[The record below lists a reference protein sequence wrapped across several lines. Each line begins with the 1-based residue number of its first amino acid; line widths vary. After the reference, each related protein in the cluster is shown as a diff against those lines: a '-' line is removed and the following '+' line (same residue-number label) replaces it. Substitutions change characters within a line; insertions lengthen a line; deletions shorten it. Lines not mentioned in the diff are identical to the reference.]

1 MALRDPLEP
10 SPARGKLTRLEQAEK
25 LLGHRFT
32 NQALLAES
40 LTHRSALQPK
50 RRGKSPAKS
59 NERLE
64 FVGDRVLG
72 LIVAE
77 WLIERFPHEPE
88 GALGRRHAYLVSR
101 RVLAE
106 LADAAGLAGALDIG
120 ISEAKA
126 GVANLA
132 NVLGDAMEALIGAL
146 YLDAGLDPARGFIRR
161 VWGAELDAM
170 AEPPTDPKTE
180 LQEWLM
186 ARGLPLPEYR
196 VSSRSGPSHQPEF
209 LMIVAGG
216 GQEGTG
222 SAGSKRLAERDAAAD
237 LLARLQSAELS
248 SSSMKTT

>member
-1 MALRDPLEP
+1 M
-10 SPARGKLTRLEQAEK
+10 
-25 LLGHRFT
+25 
-32 NQALLAES
+32 ES

-50 RRGKSPAKS
+50 RRGKSPVSS

-77 WLIERFPHEPE
+77 WLIERFPKEPE

-106 LADAAGLAGALDIG
+106 LADMAELASALDIG
-120 ISEAKA
+120 VSEAKA
-126 GVANLA
+126 GVAHLA
-132 NVLGDAMEALIGAL
+132 NVLADAMEALIGAL
-146 YLDAGLDPARGFIRR
+146 FLDAGLDPARAFVRR
-161 VWGAELDAM
+161 IWGPELDAM

-209 LMIVAGG
+209 NMIVTGG
-216 GQEGTG
+216 GHEGSG
-222 SAGSKRLAERDAAAD
+222 SAGSKRIAERDAAAD
-237 LLARLQSAELS
+237 LLARLQLS
-248 SSSMKTT
+248 GPKTS

>member
-1 MALRDPLEP
+1 MAVRDSLEP
-10 SPARGKLTRLEQAEK
+10 APAWGKLTRLEQAEA
-25 LLGHRFT
+25 LLGHHFV

-50 RRGKSPAKS
+50 RRGKSPVNS

-77 WLIERFPHEPE
+77 WLIERFPKEPE

-106 LADAAGLAGALDIG
+106 LADCAGL
-120 ISEAKA
+120 SEALEIGASEARA
-126 GVANLA
+126 GVAQLA
-132 NVLGDAMEALIGAL
+132 NVLADAMEALIGAL
-146 YLDAGLDPARGFIRR
+146 YLDAGLDPARAFVRR
-161 VWGAELDAM
+161 IWGPELDAM
-170 AEPPTDPKTE
+170 TEPPTDPKTE

-186 ARGLPLPEYR
+186 ARALPLPEYR
-196 VSSRSGPSHQPEF
+196 VASRSGPSHQPEF
-209 LMIVAGG
+209 NMVVAGG
-216 GQEGTG
+216 GLEGFG

-237 LLARLQSAELS
+237 LLARLQSTGLKS
-248 SSSMKTT
+248 S

>member
-10 SPARGKLTRLEQAEK
+10 SVARHQLTRLQQAEA
-25 LLGHRFT
+25 LLGHDFA
-32 NQALLAES
+32 NQALLAEA

-50 RRGKSPAKS
+50 RRGKVPTTS

-77 WLIERFPHEPE
+77 WLIHRFPKEPE

-106 LADAAGLAGALDIG
+106 LADRAGLSEALDIG
-120 ISEAKA
+120 ASEAKA
-126 GVANLA
+126 GVAHLA
-132 NVLGDAMEALIGAL
+132 NVLADAMEALIGAL
-146 YLDAGLDPARGFIRR
+146 YLDSGFDPARNFVRR
-161 VWGAELDAM
+161 VWGPELDAM
-170 AEPPTDPKTE
+170 TEPPTDPKTE

-196 VSSRSGPSHQPEF
+196 VAARSGPSHQPEF
-209 LMIVAGG
+209 EMIVSGN

-222 SAGSKRLAERDAAAD
+222 TAGSKRLAERDAAAD
-237 LLARLQSAELS
+237 LLAKLQS
-248 SSSMKTT
+248 T